1 MRPELEVI
9 ENDKVYRYGDL
20 IGKIHYDPD
29 LESPRDW
36 QDNLCKMF
44 CFHKKYRLGDQHDL
58 ISTDFSNWGDME
70 RSLKEEYLLLP
81 MYMYDHS
88 GLTVSTT
95 KFSCHWD
102 SGQIGFI
109 GFLKSFLEKERMS
122 DEEAERIMLS
132 EVEVYDLYLR
142 GERYGYEILKEDD
155 VIDSCWGYYGL
166 KSVQEALFDEIQSK
180 SDV

>member
-1 MRPELEVI
+1 
-9 ENDKVYRYGDL
+9 
-20 IGKIHYDPD
+20 
-29 LESPRDW
+29 
-36 QDNLCKMF
+36 
-44 CFHKKYRLGDQHDL
+44 
-58 ISTDFSNWGDME
+58 ME